1 MPPWGESVAEK
12 KHPSKNA
19 RRGEAAPVFR
29 LVRQGTSMRIVRSL
43 IPILQNGGV
52 ILLPTDT
59 IYGFSARFDRED
71 ARLRIL
77 EIKGPG
83 RPPAMV
89 SLVSGLEMAFRYAE
103 PPHGPGQDLLRAH
116 WPGPLTA
123 VLRARPHVPPELCG
137 PGDTLAFRWPASPFL
152 QSLLGAVGVPL
163 LSTSANRTGE
173 PTASRFDE
181 LESAFAAELDGLV
194 DGGELPGFASTIV
207 DLTGPDPLVLRSG
220 AIPLGPESDGSA

>member
-1 MPPWGESVAEK
+1 MRVVRA
-12 KHPSKNA
+12 
-19 RRGEAAPVFR
+19 
-29 LVRQGTSMRIVRSL
+29 LV
-43 IPILQNGGV
+43 PILQAGGV

-59 IYGFSARFDRED
+59 IYGFSARFDRDD

-77 EIKGPG
+77 EIKGHG

-103 PPHGPGQDLLRAH
+103 PPQGAGQDLLRTH

-123 VLRARPHVPPELCG
+123 VLRARPHVSPEFCG

-173 PTASRFDE
+173 PTPIRFED
-181 LESAFAAELDGLV
+181 LQRAFGEELDGLV
-194 DGGELPGFASTIV
+194 DAGELSGAASTIV

-220 AIPLGPESDGSA
+220 AIPLGPDPDALA

>member
-1 MPPWGESVAEK
+1 MAD
-12 KHPSKNA
+12 KNNP
-19 RRGEAAPVFR
+19 RNPTERPGEAPIFR
-29 LVRQGTSMRIVRSL
+29 LSHHGPSMRIVRSL
-43 IPILQNGGV
+43 VPILQGGGV

-59 IYGFSARFDRED
+59 IYGFSARFDRDE

-103 PPHGPGQDLLRAH
+103 PPQGSGQELLRAH

-123 VLRARPHVPPELCG
+123 VLRARPHVSPDLCG

-163 LSTSANRTGE
+163 LSTSANRTGQ
-173 PTASRFDE
+173 PTSARFED
-181 LESAFAAELDGLV
+181 LADAFGRELDGLV
-194 DGGELPGFASTIV
+194 DGGDLAGIASTIV
-207 DLTGPDPLVLRSG
+207 DLTGPDPLVLRPG
-220 AIPLGPESDGSA
+220 AIPLGPDGDAPA